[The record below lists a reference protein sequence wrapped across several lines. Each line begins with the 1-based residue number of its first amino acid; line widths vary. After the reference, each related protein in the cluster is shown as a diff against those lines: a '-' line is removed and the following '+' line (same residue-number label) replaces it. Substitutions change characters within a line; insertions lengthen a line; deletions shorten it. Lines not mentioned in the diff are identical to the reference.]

1 MKTGKFSNC
10 KGDSGVLRT
19 QALETI
25 VWHKKNDFN
34 IVRHLNIFHNL
45 QEICEKLPEGFC
57 IEEHTAK
64 DVFISELLDSAREVH
79 LKDFEEEYHL
89 IEKIPMVC
97 ILLWGI

>member
-1 MKTGKFSNC
+1 MCS
-10 KGDSGVLRT
+10 
-19 QALETI
+19 ALKHLKLLFGT
-25 VWHKKNDFN
+25 KKNEFN